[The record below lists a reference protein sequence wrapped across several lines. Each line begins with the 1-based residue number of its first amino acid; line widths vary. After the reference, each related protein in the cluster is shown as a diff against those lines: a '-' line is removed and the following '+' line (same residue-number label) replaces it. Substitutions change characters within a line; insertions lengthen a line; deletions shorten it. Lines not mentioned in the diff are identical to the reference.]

1 MYETLAELND
11 DGSLE
16 ELINTTDFQKTLK
29 QRAEK
34 SYKTDDGGS
43 EFGQLLR
50 KFMLNKNL
58 SA

>member
-1 MYETLAELND
+1 MYETLSELNE

-16 ELINTTDFQKTLK
+16 ELINTTDFQKVLK

-34 SYKTDDGGS
+34 SYNTDDGGS